1 MERVLERVLVPTVTS
16 AQPRMNIE
24 FPRML
29 LYFVM
34 GLSVSGLGV
43 MLYKFQYDN
52 TNIFKVLFKIDTLS
66 STEIEPL
73 LHGMDEDL
81 TVEDICSIL
90 IKIYNLQESKLLESQ
105 RVNPST
111 YILTIYYRL
120 GVIDKK
126 TLEQI
131 ESLVKVPLA
140 LRRCKNIIKQLK
152 ENGSTMVLMLLP
164 KLAQT
169 TNDTMTKLHFMHI
182 IPHILYDSL
191 RYDLYDFIDNQ
202 QREAKGGDDR
212 SANNSSI
219 NSEDSITASL
229 VSYYQQDDEP
239 ASHTTTQSSG
249 TTDVVY
255 PERRVSHN
263 YGDSTGT
270 VNNNTNY
277 GSYTSPSRQIRKPRQ
292 SDVYDYLER
301 L

>member
-29 LYFVM
+29 LYF
-34 GLSVSGLGV
+34 LCGLGV
-43 MLYKFQYDN
+43 TGLLYKLQYDN
-52 TNIFKVLFKIDTLS
+52 TNIFKLLFQINSLS
-66 STEIEPL
+66 SRDVEQI

-81 TVEDICSIL
+81 TVEDICSLL

-105 RVNPST
+105 RLNPST

-140 LRRCKNIIKQLK
+140 LRRCKNIIKQLN
-152 ENGSTMVLMLLP
+152 ENGSTMLLMLLP

-239 ASHTTTQSSG
+239 VSNTTTQSSG